1 MIRYTLRCEGEHGF
15 ESWFRDS
22 AAYEKL
28 AGAGQVACPICGSTA
43 VRKALMTPSVV
54 TSRTGKRQPGPA
66 QAEQAAPPT
75 QAAEAAPAAEPRP
88 VALLDERAQQLR
100 AVMREVHR
108 RVTETA
114 DNVGRG
120 FAAEARAI
128 HEGDAPARSI
138 YGEASR
144 DEVAGLLE
152 DGIPLLPMPTLPD
165 DHH

>member
-1 MIRYTLRCEGEHGF
+1 MIRYTLLCEREHGF

-22 AAYEKL
+22 GAYEKL
-28 AGAGQVACPICGSTA
+28 ADAGQVACPTCGSTA

-54 TSRTGKRQPGPA
+54 TRRTGRRQPDPA
-66 QAEQAAPPT
+66 PAEQAAPP
-75 QAAEAAPAAEPRP
+75 APVADAAPVAEPRP
-88 VALLDERAQQLR
+88 IALLDERAQQLR

-114 DNVGRG
+114 DNVGRA

-144 DEVAGLLE
+144 EEVAGLLE
-152 DGIPLLPMPTLPD
+152 DGIRLLPMPILPD

>member
-1 MIRYTLRCEGEHGF
+1 MIRYTLLCAGEHGF

-22 AAYEKL
+22 AAFEQL
-28 AGAGQVACPICGSTA
+28 AAVGEIACPVCGSTA

-54 TSRTGKRQPGPA
+54 TSRIKRNEIATPV
-66 QAEQAAPPT
+66 ET
-75 QAAEAAPAAEPRP
+75 AAPAVPAPDPHP
-88 VALLDERAQQLR
+88 VALMDDRARQLR
-100 AVMREVHR
+100 AMMREVHR
-108 RVTETA
+108 RVTTTA
-114 DNVGRG
+114 DNVGRA

-144 DEVAGLLE
+144 DEVAALLD
-152 DGIPLLPMPTLPD
+152 DGIPLLPMPVLPD